1 MNRFWRQK
9 NGEKGISRVAVLLIA
24 LGAVVLALGGF
35 LAAYLLG
42 WTALITPG
50 ERRILNNDTFYEG
63 VFVDGLP
70 LAGLTRQEASS
81 RVEAKQRQTV
91 ESNFVTVEKDGQ
103 RWQFGVSE
111 TNYSF
116 DTEAVLD
123 DAWQQGREGGEAERL
138 AAIEQ
143 LRQAPVNLYTTIQID
158 PSALEQRVR
167 DLALPFE
174 KAPVDAAYLGYD
186 VTKPDGERLS
196 FSADVPGEHVDAD
209 ALWAAVRD
217 AFVNRVYG
225 TVPLELQPVEAAVK
239 LADLQERM
247 KLVDRWNSVIKD
259 HSKPRL
265 ANITIA
271 SAAISGRIL
280 APGEVL
286 SFNEATGQR
295 TADKGYQVAHVING
309 GVTDNGLAGG
319 VCQVS
324 GTLWNVAVRAD
335 LEIAERTNHTLKSGY
350 MKAGEDATVNWPNL
364 DLKIRNN
371 KEHPVLIILYVAVEK
386 GTYKLYGEVYG
397 VPLEK
402 GVTIELKSERT
413 KTVPAPSGPPRYVPS
428 DAVTPGTTETN
439 KARDGQYYTTYKLYL
454 LDGEEFNRVKQH
466 ESYYPASGE
475 VIVYNPVDGIPSPTP
490 TPSPSPGPVQTPSPH
505 PNGTSSPEDPAAVSL
520 PAYDFGD
527 NHLFLQ
533 DVIPA
538 VYALCME

>member
-1 MNRFWRQK
+1 MNRFWQNSDGK
-9 NGEKGISRVAVLLIA
+9 KGLSRMAVMIIA
-24 LGAVVLALGGF
+24 LSAVVLALGGF
-35 LAAYLLG
+35 LLAYLMG

-50 ERRILNNDTFYEG
+50 ERRILNSDTFHEG
-63 VFVDGLP
+63 VFVDELP
-70 LAGLTRQEASS
+70 LAGLTRQDARS
-81 RVEAKQRQTV
+81 RVEAKQRQMV
-91 ESNFVTVEKDGQ
+91 EANFVTVEKDGQ

-111 TNYSF
+111 TSYTF
-116 DTEAVLD
+116 DTETVLD
-123 DAWQQGREGGEAERL
+123 EAWRQGREGSDAERL

-143 LRQAPVNLYTTIQID
+143 LKQVPVNLNTTIQID

-167 DLALPFE
+167 DLALPYE

-217 AFVNRVYG
+217 AFVNRAFG
-225 TVPLELQPVEAAVK
+225 TVPLELQPVEASVK
-239 LADLQERM
+239 LVDLQERM
-247 KLVDRWNSVIKD
+247 KLVRRWYSVIKD

-335 LEIAERTNHTLKSGY
+335 MEITERTNHTLKSAY

-364 DLKIRNN
+364 DLKIRNS
-371 KEHPVLIILYVAVEK
+371 KEDPVLIILYVAVEK
-386 GTYKLYGEVYG
+386 GTYKLYGEIYG

-402 GVTIELKSERT
+402 GLTIELKSDRT
-413 KTVPAPSGPPRYVPS
+413 KTVPAPAGPPRYVPS
-428 DAVTPGTTETN
+428 EAVTRGTTETN
-439 KARDGQYYTTYKLYL
+439 KARDGQYYSTYKLYL
-454 LDGEEFNRVKQH
+454 MDGEEFNRVKQH
-466 ESYYPASGE
+466 ESYYPATGE
-475 VIVYNPVDGIPSPTP
+475 VIVYNPADGIPSPTP
-490 TPSPSPGPVQTPSPH
+490 SESPTPGPTQTPLPSPSGTP
-505 PNGTSSPEDPAAVSL
+505 SPEDPLAVSL

-527 NHLFLQ
+527 AYLFLP

-538 VYALCME
+538 VYALRME